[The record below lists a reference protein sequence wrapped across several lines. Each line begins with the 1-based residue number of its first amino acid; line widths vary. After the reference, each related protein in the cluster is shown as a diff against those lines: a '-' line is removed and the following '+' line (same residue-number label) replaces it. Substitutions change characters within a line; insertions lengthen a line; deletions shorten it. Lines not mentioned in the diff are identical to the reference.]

1 MKKCLPF
8 LLLVIV
14 FLSLSHMADAQC
26 AMCQATAETS
36 RDAGA
41 SVADGINK
49 GVLYLF
55 FMPYIVIG
63 TIAYFWWRSR
73 KKHKAAQ

>member
-1 MKKCLPF
+1 MKKWLPF
-8 LLLVIV
+8 LIVIV
-14 FLSLSHMADAQC
+14 MICLANVAAAQC

-55 FMPYIVIG
+55 FMPYLVIG
-63 TIAYFWWRSR
+63 TIGYFWWRAR
-73 KKHKAAQ
+73 KKAQAES